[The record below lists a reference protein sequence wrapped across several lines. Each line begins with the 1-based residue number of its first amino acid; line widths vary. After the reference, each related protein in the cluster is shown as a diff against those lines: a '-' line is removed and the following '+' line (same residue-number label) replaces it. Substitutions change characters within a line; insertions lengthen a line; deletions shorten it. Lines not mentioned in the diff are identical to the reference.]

1 MKTIVTYFIL
11 SLFLVL
17 EVFPQKY
24 WERRFKDY
32 TNPDELVTMSESLP
46 FNQAV
51 ELLSKVSE
59 SITGK
64 RIVSTVQSVEPIGVE
79 IVNMPYDKAMLII
92 VQYAN
97 LIFEEKQDIIVI
109 KSKKVDEQQIGRAH
123 V

>member
-17 EVFPQKY
+17 QIFPQKY

-32 TNPDELVTMSESLP
+32 NNPDELVTMSESLP

-51 ELLSKVSE
+51 DLLSKVSE

-64 RIVSTVQSVEPIGVE
+64 RIVSTVEITDPIGVE
-79 IVNMPYDKAMLII
+79 IVNMPYDKDLLII

-97 LIFEEKQDIIVI
+97 LMF
-109 KSKKVDEQQIGRAH
+109 
-123 V
+123 